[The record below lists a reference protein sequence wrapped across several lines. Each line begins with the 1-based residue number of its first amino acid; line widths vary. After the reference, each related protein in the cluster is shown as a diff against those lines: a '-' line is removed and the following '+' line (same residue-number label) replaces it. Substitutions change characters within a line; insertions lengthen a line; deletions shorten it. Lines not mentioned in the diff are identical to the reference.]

1 MGYTI
6 PYMEPIDLTA
16 VNILI
21 KVSQVSSFRGAAEA
35 LGIPKTTVSRKIVEL
50 EARLGVQLLKR
61 TTRQVSLTEAG
72 HTFVEA
78 AYLALSDLEAA
89 EEAVSRSQKEPS
101 GRIRITA
108 PGPLGQMYIAGL
120 IASFL
125 IKYPKI
131 EVQLHLSYRQVDLLK
146 DKFDVAI
153 RFGSLPDSTL
163 VATQIATT
171 SQCLVASPNYLKRSG
186 EPKKLSDLSNH
197 DCILF
202 GNEALSLHSTWV
214 LHSKKRKTKVRVKGR
229 FVTDDLLSLRSAAVN
244 DLGIALL
251 PEPLI
256 KKEIQSGQLVSVLK
270 DYSTETVP
278 LNIIHTGGPFIPHRI
293 RLFIDYAVENFRNQK
308 SRKL

>member
-6 PYMEPIDLTA
+6 PNMEPIDLTA

-21 KVSQVSSFRGAAEA
+21 KVSQTSSFSGAAQ
-35 LGIPKTTVSRKIVEL
+35 LLSIPKTTVSRKVAEL
-50 EARLGVQLLKR
+50 ETRLGVQLLKR

-72 HTFVEA
+72 HAFVEA
-78 AYLALSDLEAA
+78 AHIALSDLEAA

-120 IASFL
+120 VADFL

-131 EVQLHLSYRQVDLLK
+131 EVQLHLSYRQVDLVK

-163 VATQIATT
+163 IATQIGTA
-171 SQCLVASPNYLKRSG
+171 SQKLVASPSYLQRAG
-186 EPKKLSDLSNH
+186 EPKKITDLSNH

-202 GNEALSLHSTWV
+202 GSEALSLHSTWV
-214 LHSKKRKTKVRVKGR
+214 LQSNKRITKMRVKGR
-229 FVTDDLLSLRSAAVN
+229 FVADDLLALRAAAVN
-244 DLGIALL
+244 GLGIAFL

-256 KKEIQSGQLVSVLK
+256 KNEIQSGQLVPVLK
-270 DYSTETVP
+270 DYSSESIP
-278 LNIIHTGGPFIPHRI
+278 LNIIHSGGPFIPSRI
-293 RLFIDYAVENFRNQK
+293 RLMVDFMVENFRNQK
-308 SRKL
+308 SRNL